1 MVDEITLESI
11 FEKEA
16 SALTEEEVQHL
27 NEHKSQ
33 LTGEQMEKFA
43 SVLTDET
50 GNGESEH
57 RDNENKDGETS
68 T

>member
-1 MVDEITLESI
+1 MPEHITLESI

-27 NEHKSQ
+27 NENKSQ
-33 LTGEQMEKFA
+33 LTEEQLEKFA
-43 SVLTDET
+43 SVLT
-50 GNGESEH
+50 NGTDNGGSEH
-57 RDNENKDGETS
+57 KDGENKDDETA